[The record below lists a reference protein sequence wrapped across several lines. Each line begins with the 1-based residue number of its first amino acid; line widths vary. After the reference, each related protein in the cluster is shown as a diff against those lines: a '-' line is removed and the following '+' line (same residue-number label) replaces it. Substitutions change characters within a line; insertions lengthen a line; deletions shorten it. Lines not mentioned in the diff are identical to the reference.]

1 MRKSYLIVT
10 IFLFIIIS
18 LSGYSQCHYTIDMQ
32 DSYGDGWNGN
42 VLSIMSEDSVA
53 SMAYTIE
60 TGAYGTAQACIDMSG
75 CNTISVG
82 GGLYGAEVSWS
93 ISDADGAI
101 LSEGG
106 SPDTLFVGTCYIDG
120 CTDETALNFD
130 IDATVD
136 DGTCIAIVEGC
147 MNADYAEYN
156 ADVNVE
162 DGSCTT
168 LLCASTVVSMDMVD
182 SYGDG
187 WNGNILSLNGEEYT
201 LAAGSEGSSVV
212 GECGG
217 YGCMNPDAANYDVDA
232 TDDDGSCVFE
242 CPLNASGEVY
252 NVTVDTAGLTIINC
266 YYYIWESQYDYT
278 IEEIEG
284 YGYDCSCVEAP
295 IPGCMDMEANN
306 YDPLATVDDSSCI
319 PFMFG
324 CINIMANNYD
334 VDANIDDGSC
344 VWFDCEGELSYT
356 SLNILVE
363 DSVCH
368 NNLYCEDY
376 NWDGGDCV
384 YDCNNNLLT
393 IWDIDTYFY
402 NGQCDQILNCMVYNF
417 DNQSCIVSPNSE
429 CGSIQ
434 ITVNNG
440 WNMIGFSCN
449 ENTDAIEAFS
459 SIQDKIVIAKDASG
473 NTYLASF
480 NFNGIGDLERGMDTY

>member
-1 MRKSYLIVT
+1 MKKFLLSVLVLI
-10 IFLFIIIS
+10 
-18 LSGYSQCHYTIDMQ
+18 G
-32 DSYGDGWNGN
+32 
-42 VLSIMSEDSVA
+42 
-53 SMAYTIE
+53 
-60 TGAYGTAQACIDMSG
+60 AQAQAQVTTVDCDLTYMVVNVGSNPNSVNIYHSGHYLTHPQEYNVIAWEITDTQGNLISQDTIIENAFYAFSHDMPITD
-75 CNTISVG
+75 TINVSAHLTNDSAIHEGFPVSCLLEDQ
-82 GGLYGAEVSWS
+82 LYWEITEVIPGSFISSWS
-93 ISDADGAI
+93 FVHGNLGVDQNSALDSCIGNPIEGCVSIAVWDPVCGCDDETYSNSADAACNSIYEYTNGECI
-101 LSEGG
+101 E
-106 SPDTLFVGTCYIDG
+106 VIYG
-120 CTDETALNFD
+120 CTNPINQF
-130 IDATVD
+130 
-136 DGTCIAIVEGC
+136 
-147 MNADYAEYN
+147 NYN
-156 ADVNVE
+156 P
-162 DGSCTT
+162 S
-168 LLCASTVVSMDMVD
+168 
-182 SYGDG
+182 
-187 WNGNILSLNGEEYT
+187 
-201 LAAGSEGSSVV
+201 
-212 GECGG
+212 
-217 YGCMNPDAANYDVDA
+217 
-232 TDDDGSCVFE
+232 
-242 CPLNASGEVY
+242 
-252 NVTVDTAGLTIINC
+252 
-266 YYYIWESQYDYT
+266 
-278 IEEIEG
+278 
-284 YGYDCSCVEAP
+284 
-295 IPGCMDMEANN
+295 
-306 YDPLATVDDSSCI
+306 ATVDDSSCI